1 MQTCVTTHNIETQY
15 RETTHYTETMF
26 SIFSKSSKT
35 IVDSDR
41 GGVYTGDPSTP
52 HPRPP
57 GPPSEVR
64 SCVAGHHKEYKRERK
79 KSRTRHFRSMFSSDC
94 EEEVTSVVSD
104 NPQLYHRS
112 CSMVSSSALGFLSS
126 LPELHARKTNI
137 KVYFDGLHPFILSL
151 VSTVLMGNKTLV
163 DNMIRWMEQII
174 LGYPIFSL
182 TW

>member
-1 MQTCVTTHNIETQY
+1 
-15 RETTHYTETMF
+15 MF

-112 CSMVSSSALGFLSS
+112 CSMVSS
-126 LPELHARKTNI
+126 
-137 KVYFDGLHPFILSL
+137 
-151 VSTVLMGNKTLV
+151 
-163 DNMIRWMEQII
+163 
-174 LGYPIFSL
+174 
-182 TW
+182 